1 MEDCENAKKNGD
13 TSWKTCKKME
23 TMLEEEETENKEMF
37 MHKFPYSTMQLT
49 AVGSTPF

>member
-1 MEDCENAKKNGD
+1 
-13 TSWKTCKKME
+13 
-23 TMLEEEETENKEMF
+23 MLEEEETENKEMF